1 MAGVNHDTAVEIARR
16 ALQVFESS
24 PATVW
29 HVRRLDRPNDAYYLI
44 VFGESQAADGVAAID
59 EESGA
64 LRASARLS
72 GRASPITIDDLRA
85 RELAGV
91 PPHADAEMVWCPC
104 QASQSP
110 LYPFW
115 QIRIQGSSVFV
126 NQQGRVFTELTRV
139 GPGGSPHA

>member
-16 ALQVFESS
+16 ALQAFGS
-24 PATVW
+24 PAMVW
-29 HVRRLDRPNDAYYLI
+29 HVRRLDRPNGAYYLI
-44 VFGESQAADGVAAID
+44 VFGESQAAEGVAAID
-59 EESGA
+59 DESGA
-64 LRASARLS
+64 VRGAARLY
-72 GRASPITIDDLRA
+72 GRASPIAIDNLRA
-85 RELAGV
+85 RELADV

-115 QIRIQGSSVFV
+115 QIRIHGSSVFV
-126 NQQGRVFTELTRV
+126 NQQGRVFTELTPF